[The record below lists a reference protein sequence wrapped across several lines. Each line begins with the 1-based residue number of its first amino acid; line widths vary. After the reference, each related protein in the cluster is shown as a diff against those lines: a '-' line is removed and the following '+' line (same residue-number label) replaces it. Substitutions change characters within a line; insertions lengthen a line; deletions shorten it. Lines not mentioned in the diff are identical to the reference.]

1 MRNKNIPS
9 IAASALTKR
18 QQIVSL
24 GIIVTLFFV
33 FGFVT
38 WINAI
43 LIPYF
48 KGAFALN
55 YFDSY
60 LVAFAFYIAYL
71 VMAIPAGYLLR
82 YVGFKQGIMI
92 GFFIMAVGALFFV
105 PAGMSQSY
113 LLFLIGL
120 FTLGIGLAVLQTAA
134 NPYVT
139 ILGDKE
145 RAAQRFSIMGI
156 SNKLAGILAPLLFA
170 AIVLRPEDQSTLD
183 GLAQLSIAERQLA
196 VETLLQRVVVPYA
209 AVAAILVLLGI
220 LVKFSPLPEIH
231 TDGAEEMDAIVVGQ
245 QEGKTSILQFPH
257 LVLGSIAI
265 FFHVGSQVIA
275 VDSIIGYAQ
284 YTGMSFS
291 DAKIFPSY
299 TLTATIVGYLLGVVI
314 VPRYLTQLA
323 ALKICSILGFLLSLS
338 IVLFSGE
345 YILFGYQTDISVWFL
360 VLLGFANSMI
370 WAGVWPLAMSG
381 LGRFLKIGASLL
393 VMALCGNAI
402 MPMLYGYYADLLGIK
417 EAYFVLL
424 PCYAYLIFYSFYG
437 FNIKKWRP

>member
-1 MRNKNIPS
+1 MSKNSQSVTVSSLSKQQQVIS
-9 IAASALTKR
+9 I
-18 QQIVSL
+18 
-24 GIIVTLFFV
+24 GIIVSLFFV

-48 KGAFALN
+48 KGAFQLN
-55 YFDSY
+55 HFDSY

-71 VMAIPAGYLLR
+71 VMSIPSGYLLR
-82 YVGFKQGIMI
+82 YVGFKKGIMI
-92 GFFIMAVGALFFV
+92 GFFIMAIGAAFFI
-105 PAGMSQSY
+105 PAGFMQSY
-113 LLFLIGL
+113 PLFLVGL
-120 FTLGIGLAVLQTAA
+120 FTLGIGLSVLQTAA

-170 AIVLRPEDQSTLD
+170 AIVLRPQDQVALDSLSHLSTTDQALVIESL
-183 GLAQLSIAERQLA
+183 LA
-196 VETLLQRVVVPYA
+196 RVVVPYA
-209 AVAAILVLLGI
+209 FVSIILVVLGI
-220 LVKFSPLPEIH
+220 LVKISPLPEIH
-231 TDGAEEMDAIVVGQ
+231 TEDDADD
-245 QEGKTSILQFPH
+245 KHLNDAANKNSILQFPH
-257 LVLGSIAI
+257 LVLGSFAI

-284 YTGMSFS
+284 HSGLSFS
-291 DAKIFPSY
+291 QAKSFPSY
-299 TLTATIVGYLLGVVI
+299 TLTATIVGYLLGI
-314 VPRYLTQLA
+314 ITIPRLLSQLT
-323 ALKICSILGFLLSLS
+323 ALRVCTILGLVLSFA
-338 IVLFSGE
+338 IIFFSGK
-345 YILFGYQTDISVWFL
+345 IVFLGYDMDISVWFL

-402 MPMLYGYYADLLGIK
+402 MPLVYGYFADAVGLK
-417 EAYFVLL
+417 EAYWVLI
-424 PCYAYLIFYSFYG
+424 PCYVYLMYYSFYG
-437 FNIKKWRP
+437 FKVKRWIR